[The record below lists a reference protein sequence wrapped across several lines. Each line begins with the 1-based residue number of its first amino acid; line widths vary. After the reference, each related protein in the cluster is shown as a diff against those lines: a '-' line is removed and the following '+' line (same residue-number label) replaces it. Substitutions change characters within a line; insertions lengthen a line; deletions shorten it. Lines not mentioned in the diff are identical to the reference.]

1 MELFYNFVSLFV
13 GASITFAT
21 TFLFFKA
28 RKRKEHALA
37 VIEENNAYEK
47 WIDNKNKEFDYYLRR
62 LDALEKDYE
71 GLRLQ
76 KQISDNEYDK
86 KLRDKCSEIAA
97 LRAKLVFLSG
107 LRCDRSDCGQRF
119 VLTTNDLQNILTD
132 KQHK

>member
-1 MELFYNFVSLFV
+1 MELFYNFISLFV

-21 TFLFFKA
+21 TFLFFNA

-47 WIDNKNKEFDYYLRR
+47 GIDNKNKEFDYYLRR
-62 LDALEKDYE
+62 LDVLEKDYE

-86 KLRDKCSEIAA
+86 KLRGKCTEIAA
-97 LRAKLVFLSG
+97 LRSKIVFLSG

-119 VLTTNDLQNILTD
+119 VSPNADFQ
-132 KQHK
+132 